1 MADFLPF
8 LIFLMILA
16 VFLQAGP
23 ALTVFYMIIGTF
35 LLGFWWQKRA
45 LKHLKVSRQFIDH
58 AYLGETIQIELTIEN
73 ASLLPILWLE
83 AHESLPV
90 NLRAGREIKEVF
102 SLGMRGKKTI
112 QYEINAFK
120 RGYYPIGPLTLETG
134 DPLGLTKPS
143 QISIPESPLT
153 IYPRIVDL
161 AALGF
166 PSRSPFGTIRNENPI
181 YEDPTRLMGKRN
193 FQNGDSVRRIDWKS
207 SAASGELLVKLY
219 EASIAL
225 ELALLLD
232 LDKRSYPI
240 ENFYDATELAV
251 TAAASLAAWAKQRQQ
266 SVGLFTNGLDPLAE
280 EALSPALPPR
290 KGAGH
295 LVSLLELLAR
305 VQPGEQQAVDPW
317 LQNTRGA
324 LSWGTTLVFISGQV
338 APETFDQLFQ
348 TRKAGLNPIILLTGK
363 LFHLQEIRR
372 AAAGYHLPLYTAAS
386 TADISTIG
394 GAK

>member
-8 LIFLMILA
+8 LIFLMVLA

-45 LKHLKVSRQFIDH
+45 LRHLKVSRQFIDH
-58 AYLGETIQIELTIEN
+58 AYLGETVQIELTIEN
-73 ASLLPILWLE
+73 TSLLPILWLE
-83 AHESLPV
+83 VHESLPV
-90 NLRAGREIKEVF
+90 NLRAGRDIKEVF
-102 SLGMRGKKTI
+102 SLGIRSQKTI
-112 QYEINAFK
+112 RYEINAFK
-120 RGYYPIGPLTLETG
+120 RGYYPIGPLILESG

-143 QISIPESPLT
+143 QVSIPDSPLT

-166 PSRSPFGTIRNENPI
+166 PSRSPFGTIRDQNPV
-181 YEDPTRLMGKRN
+181 YEDPTRLMGKRG

-207 SAASGELLVKLY
+207 SAARGELLVKLY

-240 ENFYDATELAV
+240 ENYYDATELAV
-251 TAAASLAAWAKQRQQ
+251 TAAASLAAWSRQHQQ
-266 SVGLFTNGLDPLAE
+266 SVGLFTNGQDPLAE
-280 EALSPALPPR
+280 AAASHALPPR

-305 VQPGEQQAVDPW
+305 IQPGESQPVDPW

-324 LSWGTTLVFISGQV
+324 LSWGTTLVFISGQIS
-338 APETFDQLFQ
+338 PEAFDQLFQ
-348 TRKAGLNPIILLTGK
+348 ARKAGLNPIILLTGK
-363 LFHLQEIRR
+363 LTNLQEIRR
-372 AAAGYHLPLYTAAS
+372 TAAGYHLPLYTAES
-386 TADISTIG
+386 SADIRAMSAT
-394 GAK
+394 K